1 VIILL
6 GVFVYEPNVASL
18 INQVKRI
25 VINKKTFVYQC
36 YKRQIVF
43 LIFWFKLLETI
54 TAIEFEDGS

>member
-6 GVFVYEPNVASL
+6 GVFVYKPNVASL